1 MEDSYEE
8 GGFDEGAAQV
18 QRLLFRDRKELTGI
32 EDIGQGFQTEFDD
45 EGSEQKVRQPKAS
58 SAKQENG
65 AKEAS
70 PKPSSF
76 TSGEVPQGLTF
87 SRTGAELFAP
97 AESQKLHSQGC
108 FLLQHWNSSL
118 SQAFPMVLIYNS
130 SRP

>member
-8 GGFDEGAAQV
+8 GTFDEGAAQV

-76 TSGEVPQGLTF
+76 TSGEVPQGLTLQELVQSF
-87 SRTGAELFAP
+87 SHQQSLRASF
-97 AESQKLHSQGC
+97 
-108 FLLQHWNSSL
+108 SSL
-118 SQAFPMVLIYNS
+118 FFAAALEQQLISGLSYAFDL
-130 SRP
+130 

>member
-97 AESQKLHSQGC
+97 AESQSFILKAVFRCSTGTAAYLRP
-108 FLLQHWNSSL
+108 FLWL
-118 SQAFPMVLIYNS
+118 
-130 SRP
+130 

>member
-76 TSGEVPQGLTF
+76 TSGEVPRELTF
-87 SRTGAELFAP
+87 LSFGARFSALAKAQSFNLKAITCSTG
-97 AESQKLHSQGC
+97 QQ
-108 FLLQHWNSSL
+108 Q
-118 SQAFPMVLIYNS
+118 I
-130 SRP
+130 

>member
-8 GGFDEGAAQV
+8 GTFDEGAAQV

-76 TSGEVPQGLTF
+76 TSGEVPWGLTF
-87 SRTGAELFAP
+87 LGSGAKVSAVAKP
-97 AESQKLHSQGC
+97 QAADAR
-108 FLLQHWNSSL
+108 LL
-118 SQAFPMVLIYNS
+118 
-130 SRP
+130 